1 MGTKYSWKKSDP
13 IKACQ
18 NMSKTIRKIWGHSLL
33 MTQFANNLD
42 VLKKK
47 SSIRETMNL
56 SMLDRHEHKRY
67 F

>member
-18 NMSKTIRKIWGHSLL
+18 FMSKTIKKIWGHSLL

-42 VLKKK
+42 VLKK
-47 SSIRETMNL
+47 IQHTGDNEFFNVR
-56 SMLDRHEHKRY
+56 
-67 F
+67 